1 MSMSIF
7 RISCAFTYY
16 ALSFG
21 VSQLPG
27 NLFLNNF
34 IMCAVEML
42 GYVVCYSI
50 AWLGRKGPTVGTY
63 LGGALS
69 LLISI
74 LLLVFQPGQYSKTYQ
89 TRGYFCLTL

>member
-1 MSMSIF
+1 MEILFSC

-21 VSQLPG
+21 VAQLPG
-27 NLFLNNF
+27 SLFLNHF
-34 IMCAVEML
+34 IMSAVEGL
-42 GYVVCYSI
+42 AYVACFSI
-50 AWLGRKGPTVGTY
+50 AWLGRKGPTVGTF

-74 LLLVFQPGQYSKTYQ
+74 ILLLTAPGLLYKRDTAEIH
-89 TRGYFCLTL
+89 L